1 MIGASGSAVNEA
13 VGIGRHRLTRR
24 ARVGSVGDVSTDL
37 LQTDPPA
44 AAREAAAELARLT
57 GVERHDVALVL
68 GSGWVPAVD
77 LIGDTVTDLAVTDL
91 PHFPPPAVAGHA
103 GRIRSVQAGSSRA
116 LVFLGRTHYYEGRGV
131 EAVVHGVRT
140 AAAAGCRVVVLT
152 NGCGGLN
159 PSWTPGTPVLISD
172 HINLTSASPLRGAT
186 FIDLTDLSSS
196 RLRALCREIEPGLA
210 EGVYAQF
217 RGPQYETPAEV
228 RMAGIIGAD
237 LVGMS
242 TALEA
247 IAAREAG
254 LEILGLSLVTNLA
267 AGMTGE
273 PLNHEEVLEAG
284 KAAATRMGDLL
295 GRVIREL

>member
-1 MIGASGSAVNEA
+1 MTDSP
-13 VGIGRHRLTRR
+13 
-24 ARVGSVGDVSTDL
+24 DL
-37 LQTDPPA
+37 LLSDPTAAVA
-44 AAREAAAELARLT
+44 AAAGALARLT

-68 GSGWVPAVD
+68 GSGWVPAAD
-77 LIGDTVTDLAVTDL
+77 LIGTTVADLAVTEL
-91 PHFPPPAVAGHA
+91 PHFAPPAVAGHA
-103 GRIRSVQAGSSRA
+103 GRIRSVDADGTKV
-116 LVFLGRTHYYEGRGV
+116 LVLLGRTHYYEQRGV
-131 EAVVHGVRT
+131 EAVAHGVRT
-140 AAAAGCRVVVLT
+140 AAAAGCRTVVLT
-152 NGCGGLN
+152 NGCGGLD

-172 HINLTSASPLRGAT
+172 HINLTGASPLRGAT
-186 FIDLTDLSSS
+186 FIDLTDLYSA
-196 RLRALCREIEPGLA
+196 RLRGLCREIEPTLP

-242 TALEA
+242 TGLEA

-284 KAAATRMGDLL
+284 RAAAERMGHLL
-295 GRVIREL
+295 ARVVRAL